1 MLYTINKEEILEY
14 FHDIQSP
21 KLLDLLEKIKNHCE
35 GNNIPLLNNPSISM
49 QGDFVE
55 LIKDCLDLN
64 LIFTENNK
72 LN

>member
-35 GNNIPLLNNPSISM
+35 ENNIPLLNNPSISM

>member
-1 MLYTINKEEILEY
+1 MLYKIKKEEILGY
-14 FHDIQSP
+14 FHDIHAS
-21 KLLDLLEKIKNHCE
+21 KLLEILEKIKNHCE
-35 GNNIPLLNNPSISM
+35 GNNIPLLNNPNSSM

-55 LIKDCLDLN
+55 LIMDCLDLN